1 MKRFVIPAHSVR
13 DVGGSRFPGSAL
25 GHSRLAFARLGA
37 SGEVE
42 NENFRA
48 NFIKRRTK
56 PGEKSM
62 LGSTGR
68 WA

>member
-1 MKRFVIPAHSVR
+1 MNRFVIPEHSVR
-13 DVGGSRFPGSAL
+13 DVGGSRFSGSAL
-25 GHSRLAFARLGA
+25 GIARLAFARPGA
-37 SGEVE
+37 SCEVE

-48 NFIKRRTK
+48 NFIKRRTG
-56 PGEKSM
+56 PGKKSM

>member
-13 DVGGSRFPGSAL
+13 DVGGSRFSGGAL
-25 GHSRLAFARLGA
+25 GMSRLAFARPGA

-42 NENFRA
+42 NENFRI
-48 NFIKRRTK
+48 NFIKRRTR
-56 PGEKSM
+56 PGKKSM